1 MLKSTLK
8 KTLFYKWYFNRKI
21 EKQYR
26 KEFQKNTLIRGPL
39 FDKFIPKNKNGAELG
54 ILQGN
59 FSRVL
64 LEQTNAKELH
74 LIDPWYFLDSHWT
87 WAGGNQST
95 IDAVIKILSENK
107 KEIEA
112 KRIFIHIQDDRLV
125 LNQFPDNY
133 FDWVYIDS
141 SHAYEHTVE
150 ELEILKSKVKS
161 DGIICGD
168 DWRPDPSHRHHGVY
182 KAVNEFMERNG
193 YKLLYGNE
201 ENTQWFIKKNEN

>member
-39 FDKFIPKNKNGAELG
+39 FDKFIPKNKIGAELG

-87 WAGGNQST
+87 WA
-95 IDAVIKILSENK
+95 
-107 KEIEA
+107 
-112 KRIFIHIQDDRLV
+112 
-125 LNQFPDNY
+125 
-133 FDWVYIDS
+133 
-141 SHAYEHTVE
+141 E
-150 ELEILKSKVKS
+150 ETKV
-161 DGIICGD
+161 
-168 DWRPDPSHRHHGVY
+168 
-182 KAVNEFMERNG
+182 
-193 YKLLYGNE
+193 
-201 ENTQWFIKKNEN
+201 Q